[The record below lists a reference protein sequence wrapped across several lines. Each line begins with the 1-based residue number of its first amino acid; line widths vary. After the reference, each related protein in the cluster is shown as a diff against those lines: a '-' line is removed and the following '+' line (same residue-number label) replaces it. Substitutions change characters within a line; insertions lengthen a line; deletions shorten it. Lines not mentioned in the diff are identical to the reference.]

1 MVNHLGSN
9 SAASTTVQRS
19 AGGRC
24 DGRRGVALMEAIIA
38 SIILGVALA
47 FMVSMSTTAVKTQ
60 TEGEA
65 LQTAAMLA
73 DEQLNMVLARGV
85 DEYAKR
91 FPVSGNCDAPFQR
104 FRYELAIKGGGD
116 VQASDV
122 IVTISWPTTT
132 GDRSI
137 NIATAIAGRPGET
150 ADPDRQPATTVTR
163 PQ

>member
-1 MVNHLGSN
+1 MVIHGMKKIRTRVLGRTGT
-9 SAASTTVQRS
+9 AQH
-19 AGGRC
+19 
-24 DGRRGVALMEAIIA
+24 GVALMEAIVA
-38 SIILGVALA
+38 SIILGVSLA
-47 FMVSMSTTAVKTQ
+47 FMVSMATSAVKTQ
-60 TEGEA
+60 TEGED

-73 DEQLNMVLARGV
+73 DEQLNMVLSRGV

-91 FPVSGNCDAPFQR
+91 FPVAGNCDAPFQR

-122 IVTISWPTTT
+122 TVTISWPTTT

-137 NIATAIAGRPGET
+137 NIATAIAGRPGDT
-150 ADPDRQPATTVTR
+150 ADPDRQPTSAVTR